1 MFKIMGRKRTQNKE
15 ISEGSSASSSSNPT
29 MNKNKEEEINMNGN
43 NVSRNE
49 NLFQNYD
56 YKDFF

>member
-1 MFKIMGRKRTQNKE
+1 MGRKRTQNKE
-15 ISEGSSASSSSNPT
+15 ISEGSFASSLSTPT